1 MKREIAEAAVIAC
14 IELISSTVSE
24 ADAMAKAARHCA
36 EAGQGE
42 RAFQIALD
50 LEPLLDDANS
60 LLQAA
65 AVIRRRI
72 APP

>member
-1 MKREIAEAAVIAC
+1 MKREIAEAAVVAC
-14 IELISSTVSE
+14 IKIVSSTVGE
-24 ADAMAKAARHCA
+24 ADAIAKAARHCA
-36 EAGQGE
+36 EAGQSD

-50 LEPLLDDANS
+50 IEPLLDEANS

-72 APP
+72 DPP